1 MRMQYSHRDITSSVK
16 HTKRKD
22 AISKSLGG
30 LSQFL
35 AVPLDYYSARA
46 SSVSNYRSAL
56 ALRFL
61 FSAAVSGILEGYS
74 RVRFDEEKGSNLLA
88 RYQRQWVHY
97 SAFLVP
103 RHAERVIAC
112 VEPGPLASGLTL
124 SAMPL
129 LDALQRFFNR
139 ESDDYWP
146 MPVLGQYS
154 WTERRLDISV
164 RPPRNS
170 ASQQLVETRAFLD
183 EGLRHKWGPG

>member
-1 MRMQYSHRDITSSVK
+1 MEIPSPDDLVNALADPLADHAHAYSHRDITSSVK
-16 HTKRKD
+16 HKRKD

-103 RHAERVIAC
+103 RHAGGVIAC
-112 VEPGPLASGLTL
+112 VEPAHWQVG
-124 SAMPL
+124 
-129 LDALQRFFNR
+129 
-139 ESDDYWP
+139 
-146 MPVLGQYS
+146 
-154 WTERRLDISV
+154 
-164 RPPRNS
+164 
-170 ASQQLVETRAFLD
+170 
-183 EGLRHKWGPG
+183 